1 MIPLPEPFLNDVYTS
16 WNCIENQNQNLHLE
30 METLEGRQWV
40 GEEVVGKR
48 HYSEAN
54 WETRSPRPE
63 TRRWNTEWRLYSKN
77 LGIWD
82 VGTVDLWRRLEPS
95 LSHTSE
101 DGCSPEGEGEPRA
114 LREAVS
120 GLSPC
125 LDFLYVLELKEIV
138 SVKICFEWI
147 SLHAW
152 SITKRIKKDI

>member
-1 MIPLPEPFLNDVYTS
+1 MKQTKSQGPCL
-16 WNCIENQNQNLHLE
+16 
-30 METLEGRQWV
+30 
-40 GEEVVGKR
+40 
-48 HYSEAN
+48 
-54 WETRSPRPE
+54 E

-82 VGTVDLWRRLEPS
+82 VGIVDLWRRLEPS

-101 DGCSPEGEGEPRA
+101 DGYSPEGEREPRA

-125 LDFLYVLELKEIV
+125 LDFLYVLELREIV
-138 SVKICFEWI
+138 SVKICFELI

-152 SITKRIKKDI
+152 SITKRIKKDL